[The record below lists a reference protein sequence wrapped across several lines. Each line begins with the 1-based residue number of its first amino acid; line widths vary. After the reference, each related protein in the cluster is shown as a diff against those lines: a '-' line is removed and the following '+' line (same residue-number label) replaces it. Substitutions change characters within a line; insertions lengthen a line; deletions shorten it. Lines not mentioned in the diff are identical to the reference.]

1 MHTKR
6 PPRTTP
12 DARRIAYWQDI
23 AAKRTRLAWATGL
36 MGGIAGFA
44 FHALISIPPVWM

>member
-1 MHTKR
+1 MDTKR

-36 MGGIAGFA
+36 MGVIAGFV

>member
-1 MHTKR
+1 MDTKR

-12 DARRIAYWQDI
+12 DARRVAYWKDI
-23 AAKRTRLAWATGL
+23 AAKRVRLCWATGL